1 MIISTMLEKIDLKNV
16 WEWGYLVNRFLKN
29 KEISTDTP
37 QDWIILWKYF
47 KELDSYFLVMN
58 YQLQFDDKN
67 GFAYIK
73 ELDEDS
79 NHISLSKKQKMS
91 WGLTLFLVLLREY
104 MYRQDGEDLYSK
116 GYNITKG
123 QIRELLWEFLN
134 EKFEND
140 DKKID
145 KFISETINGAK
156 KIWILSDIDGGY
168 RINKLLKAKLNVDKL
183 EEIKELLK

>member
-1 MIISTMLEKIDLKNV
+1 MLDKIELRNV
-16 WEWGYLVNRFLKN
+16 WEWGYLVNKFLKN
-29 KEISTDTP
+29 KEISTDTS
-37 QDWIILWKYF
+37 QDWTVLWKYL
-47 KELDSYFLVMN
+47 KELESYFFVMN
-58 YQLQFDDKN
+58 YQLVRDEQN
-67 GFAYIK
+67 GFAYIE

-104 MYRQDGEDLYSK
+104 MYRQDGEDLYSNSN
-116 GYNITKG
+116 NITKG

-140 DKKID
+140 EKKVD

-168 RINKLLKAKLNVDKL
+168 RINKLLKAKLNIDKL
-183 EEIKELLK
+183 EEIRNQLK